1 MLLAVEIRESPADMF
16 KKNTNHI
23 RINCLLYNNSL
34 ISKLLL
40 ENENLKIQ
48 IENLEIEND
57 IINQFMIENK

>member
-1 MLLAVEIRESPADMF
+1 MPSAEELNAYGEVF
-16 KKNTNHI
+16 NTKEEE
-23 RINCLLYNNSL
+23 